1 LIFIEKI
8 ITGKWKVNC
17 YIIYDINKYSFIID
31 PGSNSDQIINFIKS
45 KNLKVLAILNTH
57 GHYDHVGA
65 VKKLKDEFK
74 IPFFLCFKDQR
85 LLTRANL
92 YLMFFPSAK
101 FIQIPKVDYYF
112 DKIRLPLKLENFSIK
127 VLFTPGHTKGSVCFQ
142 IENYI
147 FTGDTLL
154 KGEIGRIDVTEG
166 DKHIMKKSLKRI
178 SKLPT
183 RIIIYPGHG
192 ESTMLSNELKYNNK
206 FIEAMEW
213 G

>member
-1 LIFIEKI
+1 MFI
-8 ITGKWKVNC
+8 
-17 YIIYDINKYSFIID
+17 DFIIQKFKD
-31 PGSNSDQIINFIKS
+31 
-45 KNLKVLAILNTH
+45 NLTILAILNTH

-74 IPFFLCFKDQR
+74 IPFFLCFEDQK
-85 LLTRANL
+85 LLEHANL
-92 YLMFFPSAK
+92 YLMFLPGAK
-101 FIQIPKVDYYF
+101 FIQVPKVDYCF
-112 DKIRLPLKLENFSIK
+112 DKIRLPIKLENFSIK

-142 IENYI
+142 IEDVI

-166 DKHIMKKSLKRI
+166 DKHIMKESLKRI
-178 SKLPT
+178 SKLPP

-213 G
+213 E

>member
-1 LIFIEKI
+1 MIFIEKI
-8 ITGKWKVNC
+8 ITGKWKENC
-17 YIIYDINKYSFIID
+17 YIIYDINKYSIVID
-31 PGSNSDQIINFIKS
+31 PGSDSDRIISFIKS

-65 VKKLKDEFK
+65 VKKLKDKFS
-74 IPFFLCFKDQR
+74 IPFFLSFKDQK
-85 LLTRANL
+85 LLERANL
-92 YLMFFPSAK
+92 YLMFFPDAE

-112 DKIRLPLKLENFSIK
+112 DKIRLPVKLADFSIQ

-142 IENYI
+142 IKDVI

-166 DKHIMKKSLKRI
+166 DKHTMKKSLKRI

-192 ESTMLSNELKYNNK
+192 EATMLSNELKYNNK

-213 G
+213 E

>member
-1 LIFIEKI
+1 MIFIEKI
-8 ITGKWKVNC
+8 ITGKWKENC
-17 YIIYDINKYSFIID
+17 YIIYDINKYSIVID
-31 PGSNSDQIINFIKS
+31 PGSNSERIINFINS

-57 GHYDHVGA
+57 GHYDHIGA
-65 VKKLKDEFK
+65 VKKLKDEFL

-85 LLTRANL
+85 LLTRSNL
-92 YLMFFPSAK
+92 YLMFFPGVE
-101 FIQIPKVDYYF
+101 FIQVPKVDYYF
-112 DKIRLPLKLENFSIK
+112 DKIRLPVKLADFSIK

-142 IENYI
+142 IEDVI

-166 DKHIMKKSLKRI
+166 DKQIMKKSLKRI
-178 SKLPT
+178 SQLPT

-192 ESTMLSNELKYNNK
+192 ESTTLSNELKYNNK

-213 G
+213 E